1 MPPLCKG
8 RWLRE
13 AKPEGLFYG
22 KTSIFAIKVQKFG
35 IFTHKATPQSRIRS
49 TAPRKVNCRIAAR
62 EGGLGH
68 TQGSLWKSTF
78 LTRRKGLLPYGSS
91 SFAMFIS
98 N

>member
-8 RWLRE
+8 RWLSE

-22 KTSIFAIKVQKFG
+22 KTSIIAIKVQKFG

-49 TAPRKVNCRIAAR
+49 TAP
-62 EGGLGH
+62 L

-78 LTRRKGLLPYGSS
+78 LTR
-91 SFAMFIS
+91 
-98 N
+98 